1 MDSTSP
7 PTKKTH
13 PQEPIPN
20 LSIPH
25 QPLASP
31 PWSPSTA
38 PFPIR
43 LTEGRSHIP
52 AGVLPFPH
60 RRRAA
65 RSSSPA
71 RHLVSPTPVLP
82 ARPSTGRR
90 WRATAPPHLPPTRCR
105 RATAHLP
112 PPVGGPPHLL
122 PLPPACSAAAPPQLP
137 QRRWPPS
144 SPQRRRPTQ
153 LPSEPP
159 HGLLPHS
166 RCEDWPH
173 APSLH
178 WFPSHGNSSHPLTGA
193 RPTGTIAV
201 PAQAAFTASDILLF
215 GP

>member
-43 LTEGRSHIP
+43 LTGGRSHIP

-60 RRRAA
+60 RRHAA

-82 ARPSTGRR
+82 ARPSTGRH

-122 PLPPACSAAAPPQLP
+122 PLPPARSAVEPPSSPSGGGRPAPPSGGA
-137 QRRWPPS
+137 PPS
-144 SPQRRRPTQ
+144 SPQRLPPQLLLLLLAAGAQPSLPRDRCRQNRPTASFPIAGAKTGRLH
-153 LPSEPP
+153 LPCTGSRATAAP
-159 HGLLPHS
+159 H
-166 RCEDWPH
+166 
-173 APSLH
+173 
-178 WFPSHGNSSHPLTGA
+178 
-193 RPTGTIAV
+193 
-201 PAQAAFTASDILLF
+201 IL
-215 GP
+215 